1 MRALQAEGRS
11 ERRACELAGC
21 ARATAR
27 YQRRRPNDERLRKRM
42 HAIAAERRCFGYR
55 KIGILLRREGIL
67 ANHKRVY
74 RVYREEGLAVLRR
87 RKRHVRVAGGNTPPP
102 VTRPNE
108 RWSVDFIADTFA
120 GGRAMRA
127 MTMVDDC
134 THQGLAVEPDFSF
147 PSLAVIRVLEAV
159 AIKRG
164 RLPAILKF
172 DNGPEFTSHA
182 MLRWAAER
190 NIDLHFIDPGKPT
203 QNGSVES
210 FNARARD
217 EFFNEHV
224 FTTLPQAKTAA
235 SAWLTDF
242 NELRPHQSLRYRTPG
257 EYASTFVEDVT
268 SQLPAA

>member
-21 ARATAR
+21 PRATAR
-27 YQRRRPNDERLRKRM
+27 YRLRRVDDARLRERM
-42 HAIAAERRCFGYR
+42 SEIAAERRRFGYR
-55 KIGILLRREGIL
+55 KIGILLRREGF
-67 ANHKRVY
+67 AVNHKRVY

-87 RKRHVRVAGGNTPPP
+87 RKRHVRVARGNTPPI
-102 VTRPNE
+102 VTRPDE
-108 RWSVDFIADTFA
+108 RWSVDFITDTFA
-120 GGRAMRA
+120 SGRTMRV
-127 MTMVDDC
+127 MTMVDDF
-134 THQGLAVEPDFSF
+134 THQGLAVEPAFSF
-147 PSLAVIRVLEAV
+147 PSLHVIRVLELV
-159 AIKRG
+159 ALERG
-164 RLPAILKF
+164 CYPSILKF

-190 NIDLHFIDPGKPT
+190 NIELHFIDPGKPM

-224 FTTLPQAKTAA
+224 FTTLAQAQAA
-235 SAWLTDF
+235 AADWLIDF
-242 NELRPHQSLRYRTPG
+242 NEVRPHQSLRYRTPN
-257 EYASTFVEDVT
+257 EFAAAIAESLT

>member
-1 MRALQAEGRS
+1 VRALQAEGRS

-21 ARATAR
+21 PRATVR
-27 YQRRRPNDERLRKRM
+27 YRVRRADDAYLRERMNAIASERRR
-42 HAIAAERRCFGYR
+42 FGYR
-55 KIGILLRREGIL
+55 KIGILLRREGL
-67 ANHKRVY
+67 LVNHKRVY

-87 RKRHVRVAGGNTPPP
+87 RKRHVRVARGNTPPP

-108 RWSVDFIADTFA
+108 RWSVDFISDTF
-120 GGRAMRA
+120 GNGRAMRV
-127 MTMVDDC
+127 MTMVDDG
-134 THQGLAVEPDFSF
+134 THEGLAVEPAFSF

-159 AIKRG
+159 SIERG
-164 RLPAILKF
+164 SLPRILKF

-182 MLRWAAER
+182 MLRWAAQRDIE
-190 NIDLHFIDPGKPT
+190 LHFIDPGKPM

-224 FTTLPQAKTAA
+224 FTNLAQAQSA
-235 SAWLTDF
+235 SSDWLIDF
-242 NELRPHQSLRYRTPG
+242 NDVRPHQTLRYRTPT
-257 EYASTFVEDVT
+257 EYAGTFAESIT